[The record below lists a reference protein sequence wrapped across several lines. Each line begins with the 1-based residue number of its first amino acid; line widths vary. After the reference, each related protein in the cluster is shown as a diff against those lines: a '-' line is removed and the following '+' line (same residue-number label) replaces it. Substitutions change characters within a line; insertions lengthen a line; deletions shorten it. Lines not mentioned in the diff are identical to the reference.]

1 MGIFAFPTQRERRR
15 KDPVCEFVYEVWDSV
30 KIVVL
35 SMNLFANHMLWMRC
49 IMSLLLN
56 VKIHKTTKWS
66 NGSWHFLRTN
76 LRWTD
81 DSYSDQKFVWIF
93 WYIEPC
99 CFLWVMW
106 SWIWPALC
114 TKDLCLKKSS
124 FSGMN
129 LLLWVE
135 SGSLS
140 VRILCSEQTIHM
152 NLFLGAQI
160 ILLALSK
167 RFIIQVPFFCSKC
180 ETFTFCLGYTFF
192 LIH

>member
-1 MGIFAFPTQRERRR
+1 
-15 KDPVCEFVYEVWDSV
+15 
-30 KIVVL
+30 
-35 SMNLFANHMLWMRC
+35 
-49 IMSLLLN
+49 
-56 VKIHKTTKWS
+56 
-66 NGSWHFLRTN
+66 
-76 LRWTD
+76 
-81 DSYSDQKFVWIF
+81 
-93 WYIEPC
+93 
-99 CFLWVMW
+99 MW

-192 LIH
+192 WYIKPCGWCIWLALSMNFLLWANESCVEKESWSEQKIHTPMTIVLWVSCECFTWCANLLHNTLSHSAKRNMADSIPSFPPIQSMNLHSKLVKSSFHSD